1 MTDVAESV
9 RKSWFWVD
17 FWLEKWRVVIVMN
30 VWTYERM
37 NTTQLLIFFQTKI
50 KAESE
55 FANTYDSTATITVQ
69 NRSVTWHDKL
79 NTYIVKHVTCDAG
92 DGDGRRRI
100 DAVSGRRSEL

>member
-1 MTDVAESV
+1 MTDIAESV

-17 FWLEKWRVVIVMN
+17 FRLEKMESGYCYERLN
-30 VWTYERM
+30 VWTNEHYSAL
-37 NTTQLLIFFQTKI
+37 NFFQTKI